1 MPKGLRGRM
10 GSSGGRKPSSVI
22 SAKPVRGKPA
32 SPGKGSAPGQKV
44 AAAAKAR
51 NVRRKAGR
59 SMKTTGG
66 LTSGAFTKRAR

>member
-1 MPKGLRGRM
+1 MPKSLRGRV
-10 GSSGGRKPSSVI
+10 GSSGGRKTPI
-22 SAKPVRGKPA
+22 SAKPVRGKPV

-66 LTSGAFTKRAR
+66 LTGGAFTKRAR